1 MATQANQLREFMRQH
16 NQRSGRVLAVTSGK
30 GGVGKTNTSVNL
42 AIALAQRGARVAV
55 LDADLGLAN
64 VEVLLGLNSLYNLQH
79 VVTGEKRM
87 LDILVTGPG
96 GIQVVPGSSGIA
108 RFADLGPTARQ
119 NVLAGLEELQQSC
132 DFIIIDTMAGIGQN
146 VVGFAAAADEV
157 LLVTTPEPSSI
168 VDAYAM
174 IKTIFIQR
182 PDAVFRLIINQALN
196 EQQGKAVAQK
206 IMHVAQQFL
215 GHSLSYLGYVP
226 RDPHVQQA
234 VMQSHPFVMRFTSA
248 PATKCIHDIAARL
261 HAQQVDTGGNRPGF
275 FRRIAE
281 NLGLAPVAAM
291 PVISV
296 RCWYCR

>member
-1 MATQANQLREFMRQH
+1 MATQANHLRNFVRQH
-16 NQRSGRVLAVTSGK
+16 QGAGRVLAVTSGK

-42 AIALAQRGARVAV
+42 AIALAQRGARVTV

-87 LDILVTGPG
+87 LEILATGPA
-96 GIQVVPGSSGIA
+96 GIQVVPGSSGIS
-108 RFADLGPTARQ
+108 RFADLGPSARQ
-119 NVLAGLEELQQSC
+119 NVLSGLDDLQQSS

-146 VVGFAAAADEV
+146 AVAFAAAADEV
-157 LLVTTPEPSSI
+157 MLVTTPEPSSI

-174 IKTIFIQR
+174 IKTIFQQR
-182 PDAVFRLIINQALN
+182 DDAIFRLVINQALN

-206 IMHVAQQFL
+206 IANVAQQFL
-215 GHSLSYLGYVP
+215 GRNLSYMGHIP

-234 VMQSHPFVMRFTSA
+234 VMQSQPFSLRFPNA
-248 PATKCIHDIAARL
+248 PATKCVQEIAARL
-261 HAQQVDTGGNRPGF
+261 LQQRPQSDASRPSF

-281 NLGLAPVAAM
+281 NLGLA
-291 PVISV
+291 SNG
-296 RCWYCR
+296 

>member
-1 MATQANQLREFMRQH
+1 MATQANHLRDFVRR
-16 NQRSGRVLAVTSGK
+16 NQGAGRVLAVTSGK

-42 AIALAQRGARVAV
+42 SIALAQRGASVTV

-87 LDILVTGPG
+87 LDILATGPG
-96 GIQVVPGSSGIA
+96 GIRVVPGSSGIS
-108 RFADLGPTARQ
+108 RFADLGPNARQ
-119 NVLAGLEELQQSC
+119 NVLNGLEELQHST

-146 VVGFAAAADEV
+146 AVGFAAAADEV

-174 IKTIFIQR
+174 IKTIFQLR
-182 PDAVFRLIINQALN
+182 DDAIFRLVINQALN

-206 IMHVAQQFL
+206 IGHVAQQFL
-215 GHSLSYLGYVP
+215 GRTLTYMGHIP

-234 VMQSHPFVMRFTSA
+234 VMQSQPFALRFPNA
-248 PATKCIHDIAARL
+248 PATRCVQDIAARL
-261 HAQQVDTGGNRPGF
+261 LQQRPHDLNARPSF

-281 NLGLAPVAAM
+281 NLGIASNA
-291 PVISV
+291 
-296 RCWYCR
+296 